1 MKFQEIKNYKY
12 VKYIV
17 YIKSFIVGK
26 QTITKNQKTFE
37 NDIHEAISYIKELK
51 KTMREY
57 PELYTDS
64 KIIMEKIVTKSDT
77 YEVLE
82 GD

>member
-12 VKYIV
+12 VKYVV
-17 YIKSFIVGK
+17 YIKSFIVGT
-26 QTITKNQKTFE
+26 QIITKDQKIFE
-37 NDIHEAISYIKELK
+37 NDIHAAISYVKELK
-51 KTMREY
+51 KTMKEY